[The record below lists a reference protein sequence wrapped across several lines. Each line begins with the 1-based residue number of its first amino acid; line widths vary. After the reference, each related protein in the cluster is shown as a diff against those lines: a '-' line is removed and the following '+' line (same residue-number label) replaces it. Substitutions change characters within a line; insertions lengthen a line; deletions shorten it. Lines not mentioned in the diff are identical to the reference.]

1 MVYFEVFI
9 WVLLLSVSTVLYR
22 IIKGPSTYDRI
33 LGVNV
38 IGTKTIVILVL
49 IGYVFERPDFFDIA
63 LLYAI
68 LNFIATV
75 AIAKYLEKGRICD
88 D

>member
-1 MVYFEVFI
+1 MVYFEAFI
-9 WVLLLSVSTVLYR
+9 WVLLLTTSIVLYR
-22 IIKGPSTYDRI
+22 IIKGPSPYDRM

-49 IGYVFERPDFFDIA
+49 IGYVFERPYFFDIA

-75 AIAKYLEKGRICD
+75 VIAKYLESGRICE
-88 D
+88 

>member
-1 MVYFEVFI
+1 MVYFEAFI
-9 WVLLLSVSTVLYR
+9 WVILLSTSLVLYR
-22 IIKGPSTYDRI
+22 IIKGPSTYDRM

-38 IGTKTIVILVL
+38 IGTKTIIILVL
-49 IGYVFERPDFFDIA
+49 IGYVFERPHFFDIA

-75 AIAKYLEKGRICD
+75 VIAKYLERGRICE
-88 D
+88 

>member
-1 MVYFEVFI
+1 MVYFEAFI
-9 WVLLLSVSTVLYR
+9 WVILVSTSLVLYR
-22 IIKGPSTYDRI
+22 IIKGPSTYDRM

-38 IGTKTIVILVL
+38 IGTKTIIILVL
-49 IGYVFERPDFFDIA
+49 IGYVFERPYFFDIA

-75 AIAKYLEKGRICD
+75 VIAKYLERGRICE
-88 D
+88 

>member
-1 MVYFEVFI
+1 MVYFEAFI
-9 WVLLLSVSTVLYR
+9 WVILLSTSLVLYR
-22 IIKGPSTYDRI
+22 IIKGPSAYDRM

-38 IGTKTIVILVL
+38 IGTKTIIILVL
-49 IGYVFERPDFFDIA
+49 IGYVFERPHFFDIA

-75 AIAKYLEKGRICD
+75 VIAKYLERGRICE
-88 D
+88 

>member
-1 MVYFEVFI
+1 MVYFEAFI
-9 WVLLLSVSTVLYR
+9 WALLLSASIVLYR
-22 IIKGPSTYDRI
+22 IIKGPSTYDRM

-49 IGYVFERPDFFDIA
+49 IGYVFERPHFFDIA

-75 AIAKYLEKGRICD
+75 VIAKYLEKGRICE
-88 D
+88 

>member
-1 MVYFEVFI
+1 MLYFEQLI
-9 WVLLLSVSTVLYR
+9 WVLLITVTIAIYR
-22 IIKGPSTYDRI
+22 VIKGPSTYDRL

-49 IGYVFERPDFFDIA
+49 IGYVFERPYFFDIA

-68 LNFIATV
+68 LNFISTV
-75 AIAKYLEKGRICD
+75 VIAKYLEKGRICE
-88 D
+88 

>member
-1 MVYFEVFI
+1 MVYFEAFI
-9 WVLLLSVSTVLYR
+9 WVILVSTSLVLYR
-22 IIKGPSTYDRI
+22 IIKGPSTYDRM

-49 IGYVFERPDFFDIA
+49 IGYVFERPYFFDIA

-75 AIAKYLEKGRICD
+75 VIAKYLERGRICE
-88 D
+88 

>member
-1 MVYFEVFI
+1 MVYFEAFI
-9 WVLLLSVSTVLYR
+9 WVILVSTSLVLYR
-22 IIKGPSTYDRI
+22 IIKGPSTYDRM
-33 LGVNV
+33 LGINV

-49 IGYVFERPDFFDIA
+49 IGYVFERPYFFDIA

-75 AIAKYLEKGRICD
+75 VIAKYLERGRICE
-88 D
+88 

>member
-1 MVYFEVFI
+1 MLYFEAFI
-9 WVLLLSVSTVLYR
+9 WVILLSTSLVLYR
-22 IIKGPSTYDRI
+22 IIKGPSTYDRM

-49 IGYVFERPDFFDIA
+49 IGYVFERPHFFDIA

-75 AIAKYLEKGRICD
+75 VIAKYLERGRICE
-88 D
+88 

>member
-1 MVYFEVFI
+1 M
-9 WVLLLSVSTVLYR
+9 
-22 IIKGPSTYDRI
+22 

-38 IGTKTIVILVL
+38 IGTKTIIILVL
-49 IGYVFERPDFFDIA
+49 IGYVFERPYFFDIA

-75 AIAKYLEKGRICD
+75 VIAKYLERGRICE
-88 D
+88 